1 MTQQQAV
8 KIQLEAYKHVLMLL
22 RTGDTKECEGI
33 VGLLRTG
40 DTLEESVVDVGQV
53 WTRKKGRENELGVG
67 VVRPVQSFAPQ
78 HGQVAGTRQP
88 PQHYRRYPHAV
99 LISSVAWI
107 TSRQL

>member
-53 WTRKKGRENELGVG
+53 
-67 VVRPVQSFAPQ
+67 
-78 HGQVAGTRQP
+78 
-88 PQHYRRYPHAV
+88 
-99 LISSVAWI
+99 
-107 TSRQL
+107 